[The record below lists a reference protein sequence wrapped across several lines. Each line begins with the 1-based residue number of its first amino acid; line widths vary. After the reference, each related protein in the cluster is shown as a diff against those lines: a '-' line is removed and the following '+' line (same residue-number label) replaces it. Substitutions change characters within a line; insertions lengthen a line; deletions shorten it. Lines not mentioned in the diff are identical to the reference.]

1 MESQDFTESQNYG
14 DSGPMTVSDLHH
26 SVPNSSASKK
36 RKFKRQKAHHN
47 RENTADPS
55 QQESTIQS
63 TIEEPILNR
72 LRSRLDPT
80 YNNTASAP
88 VMVDSDSLPES
99 TTPAVDKSMSR
110 LRKKKQRE
118 NSKEQNAS
126 NRPTEVDFTTS
137 ETQLASNTAQT
148 PVQVVGS

>member
-1 MESQDFTESQNYG
+1 MESQDFTESQNYA

-118 NSKEQNAS
+118 NSKEQGAS
-126 NRPTEVDFTTS
+126 DRPTEVDFTTS
-137 ETQLASNTAQT
+137 ETQLANNTAQA